1 MMDRVSFDISY
12 ADRALMRAC
21 VDRADELGLVG
32 EDIDARLSLEMDLVA
47 THANGCPIDFE
58 RLLAADN
65 FNFVHDI
72 CGIARHL
79 NRETGELL
87 DMFRPRFA
95 LKSRR
100 AA

>member
-1 MMDRVSFDISY
+1 MDTVSFDISADDQALMRDC
-12 ADRALMRAC
+12 ADRA
-21 VDRADELGLVG
+21 ESLGLVG
-32 EDIDARLSLEMDLVA
+32 TDVDARLSLEMDLTA
-47 THANGCPIDFE
+47 THANGCPMDFE
-58 RLLAADN
+58 RLLAADD

-95 LKSRR
+95 RKTGRE
-100 AA
+100 A